1 MLEITDGAILMLSLI
16 LFFDSEG
23 LLPVFL
29 LAAALHE
36 LGHLLALWACGGRLR
51 RLRIFALGG
60 RMDCVLPKKRMQCF
74 FVHFAGAAM
83 NFAAFA
89 VFRLLG
95 CTMLAGANFVLS
107 AFNLL
112 PVCPLDGYACLEVLL
127 GGRFQAA
134 GKYLSTG
141 FAVILLVFG
150 SYIFYSGGGI
160 SLSAIGIILAFFSCK
175 NLQKN

>member
-1 MLEITDGAILMLSLI
+1 MLEITDSAVLMLSLL

-29 LAAALHE
+29 IAAALHE
-36 LGHLLALWACGGRLR
+36 LGHLLALWVCGGRLR
-51 RLRIFALGG
+51 RLRVSALGG
-60 RMDCVLPKKRMQCF
+60 RMDCVLPEGQMQCF

-83 NFAAFA
+83 NFAASA

-95 CTMLAGANFVLS
+95 CTMLAGANFVLL

-112 PVCPLDGYACLEVLL
+112 PICPLDGCACLEVLL

-134 GKYLSTG
+134 EKYLSTG
-141 FAVILLVFG
+141 FAIAVLLFG
-150 SYIFYSGGGI
+150 SYIFYCGGGI
-160 SLSAIGIILAFFSCK
+160 SLAAIGMFLTVFSCN